1 MLRRSQRPFAFV
13 YLPTVGLL
21 VLYLYIAHSP
31 RLLRTQPV
39 NQKPPDDGN
48 KERGTPEKQAT
59 PASVFSNGTEASDD
73 LQGFA
78 KVDSVVVN
86 NTILIIPVNGGW
98 HDLGFNLWC
107 SLLKATGG
115 HRPNMLFL
123 AFDSQAYTVL
133 RRHRLPVYMD
143 PGIALQTS
151 AGKEWG
157 SKAFNSIVCSK
168 LSGVLHLLERGLNVF
183 LVDAD
188 VAFQTDPFQWIP
200 EEYDIT
206 WSWGGHLNPQ
216 APPKANAK
224 PPPECGKDYSPG
236 RCYVNTGFYY
246 ARPTPASIQFM
257 KRAEKE
263 CFSGRPTLL
272 GDRDDQTYVN
282 ELLKAE
288 ENQPPYRMACFDPCR
303 WTNGNTFFKYH
314 IPQKLGR
321 KAVSVHA
328 NFMTGSEKK
337 RKKFQD
343 NNLWDLSC
351 IPNLDART

>member
-1 MLRRSQRPFAFV
+1 MASSSEGNSNPGTVSELQQQSPVFAIS
-13 YLPTVGLL
+13 T
-21 VLYLYIAHSP
+21 
-31 RLLRTQPV
+31 
-39 NQKPPDDGN
+39 N
-48 KERGTPEKQAT
+48 KMVP
-59 PASVFSNGTEASDD
+59 SDD
-73 LQGFA
+73 VQGFA
-78 KVDSVVVN
+78 KVDSAMVN

-107 SLLKATGG
+107 SLQKVTAGK
-115 HRPNMLFL
+115 RPNMLFL
-123 AFDSQAYTVL
+123 AFDSEAYEVL
-133 RRHRLPVYMD
+133 RHRQLPVYMD
-143 PGIALQTS
+143 PGIALQAS

-188 VAFQTDPFQWIP
+188 VAFQTDPFLWIP

-216 APPKANAK
+216 ASPKANSK
-224 PPPECGKDYSPG
+224 QPPACGQDFTPG

-246 ARPTPASIQFM
+246 AKPTQQSIQFI

-282 ELLKAE
+282 ELLKADE
-288 ENQPPYRMACFDPCR
+288 ENPPHRMACFDPCR

-314 IPQKLGR
+314 IPQKMGQ

-343 NNLWDLSC
+343 NGLWDLSC
-351 IPNLDART
+351 IPNL